1 MLLLSSM
8 FAFAFVFHLVTRP
21 EVLVAA
27 HFDLQLTGFAHSVD
41 ADVPS
46 VLEPLVVQRSINSQ
60 PPAVRVTDTSID
72 ADTEAAVDPLP
83 VITATAWPTLAAPL
97 PSTIAPAAPSEPSS
111 SGGVITRALA
121 GTGSTLRNVFRK
133 TF

>member
-1 MLLLSSM
+1 MLLLFSM
-8 FAFAFVFHLVTRP
+8 FAFAFVFHVVTRP
-21 EVLVAA
+21 QALVAA
-27 HFDLQLTGFAHSVD
+27 QFDLQLTGLARPVN

-46 VLEPLVVQRSINSQ
+46 VPEQRVVQRSIDSP
-60 PPAVRVTDTSID
+60 PPAVRVIETSIV
-72 ADTEAAVDPLP
+72 AETVAAVDPLP
-83 VITATAWPTLAAPL
+83 VITATTWPTLPAEL
-97 PSTIAPAAPSEPSS
+97 PPAIAPAAPSEPSS